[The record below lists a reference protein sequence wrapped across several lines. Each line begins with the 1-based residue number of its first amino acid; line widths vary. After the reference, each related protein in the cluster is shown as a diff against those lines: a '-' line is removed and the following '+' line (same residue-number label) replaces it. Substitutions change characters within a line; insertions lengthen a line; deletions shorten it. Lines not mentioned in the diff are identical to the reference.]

1 MAASDSPAPTDL
13 SDSSERR
20 ARLGVGLL
28 LALLAA
34 LLLHGA
40 WAVGPTY
47 DEHFYIASGYAY
59 LQDGDFSLNREHPPL
74 LKLIAGAGLLF
85 FDDLRFP
92 SDWANR
98 VDYPTSFFYR
108 LNADTL
114 DRNLFAARVGL
125 CLLTVLAAW
134 VLYRSSRALFG
145 VAGGVVSLLLFAFNP
160 NVLAHGRLAAL
171 DAGTGTFLFLSVVT
185 FAAALREP
193 RPSTRLTAGV
203 VFGLAQLAKFTS
215 LVLIPLY
222 AAVALACA
230 WRERSWRPMAT
241 LLWTSAAG
249 LGVFAAGYGFEAV
262 ARNEAWGNPRY
273 VVAGEGEPASEPGPG
288 ELAERLSSA
297 AAGSGNSSGSS
308 DSSLGA
314 VSPAAIGRVRDAAHL
329 ENAVL
334 KLVEYS
340 AGEDAL
346 GAAATRVLEELGD
359 PEPRARRHAFRALL
373 RGDEADAERRLAL
386 LERLARA
393 DFADLAAASAWWGR
407 NAGEDW
413 QRRLFYDVHLDAA
426 LRAVFGGHRPVPL
439 FSALRGI
446 DHQRKHAS
454 FGHPTVYR
462 GEVLRAEDFVDGN
475 PHPEYYAVLL
485 LTKNPPFFTLL
496 VLWGVA
502 LAFVPRGRWRW
513 LSTALFLGL
522 PVGLFAIFSASKL
535 LLGIKYVLPL
545 LPFGALLAGR
555 TAVRF
560 PRLAVLLAA
569 LAALEGLAFH
579 PHQLMYSNL
588 FVGGPRG
595 GARISVVGDDWGQDV
610 RALGDFYRRYR
621 GPIDR
626 TGGLYFEPH
635 AGGDIGAFGLGGV
648 HPLAG
653 QEPSGIVAVQ
663 AVARAR
669 NPERYAWLEDHEP
682 FLTLGWTIDVYDT
695 RVPAPG
701 GDPLVEWNAER
712 AAE

>member
-1 MAASDSPAPTDL
+1 MASPDPSLDSAEPG
-13 SDSSERR
+13 ERR
-20 ARLGVGLL
+20 GRLWVGLL
-28 LALLAA
+28 LAVLAA

-59 LQDGDFSLNREHPPL
+59 LQEGDFSLNREHPPL
-74 LKLIAGAGLLF
+74 LKMIAGAGLLF
-85 FDDLRFP
+85 FDDLHFP
-92 SDWANR
+92 DDWARR

-108 LNADTL
+108 LNAETL

-125 CLLTVLAAW
+125 CALTVLAAW
-134 VLYRSSRALFG
+134 VVYRSSRAFFG
-145 VAGGVVSLLLFAFNP
+145 VAGGLVSLLLFAFNP

-171 DAGTGTFLFLSVVT
+171 DAGTGAFLFLSVVT
-185 FAAALREP
+185 FAHALRDP
-193 RPSTRLTAGV
+193 RPSTRLVAAV
-203 VFGLAQLAKFTS
+203 VFGLAQLAKFTA
-215 LVLIPLY
+215 LVLVPLY
-222 AAVALACA
+222 AVVALVCA
-230 WRERSWRPMAT
+230 LRERRWRHLGT
-241 LLWTSAAG
+241 LAWLYTAG

-273 VVAGEGEPASEPGPG
+273 VVAGEGAEVSEPSPSA
-288 ELAERLSSA
+288 LAERLQEA
-297 AAGSGNSSGSS
+297 DASGA
-308 DSSLGA
+308 LGA
-314 VSPAAIGRVRDAAHL
+314 AEIGRVRDAAHL

-334 KLVEYS
+334 KLVEY
-340 AGEDAL
+340 AEGDDER
-346 GAAATRVLEELGD
+346 GAAARRVLEGLADGE
-359 PEPRARRHAFRALL
+359 PEARRHAFRALL
-373 RGDEADAERRLAL
+373 RGDEESAARRLAL

-393 DFADLAAASAWWGR
+393 DFADLAAATTWWGR

-413 QRRLFYDVHLDAA
+413 QRRLFYDERLDAA

-462 GEVLRAEDFVDGN
+462 GEVLRAEDFEEGN

-496 VLWGVA
+496 VLGGLA
-502 LAFVPRGRWRW
+502 LAFVPRGRWSW
-513 LSTALFLGL
+513 LATVLFVGL
-522 PVGLFAIFSASKL
+522 PAGLFAIFSASKL

-555 TAVRF
+555 VAVRL

-569 LAALEGLAFH
+569 LAALEGIALQ

-610 RALGDFYRRYR
+610 RRLGAFYRRHR
-621 GPIDR
+621 DAIDR

-635 AGGDIGAFGLGGV
+635 VGGDVAAFGLEGA
-648 HPLAG
+648 HDLAG
-653 QEPSGIVAVQ
+653 NQPEGIVAVQ

-669 NPERYAWLEDHEP
+669 YPERYAWLEGYEP
-682 FLTLGWTIDVYDT
+682 FLTLGWSIDVYDT
-695 RVPAPG
+695 RSPAPG
-701 GDPLVEWNAER
+701 GDPLAEWESARNADD
-712 AAE
+712 